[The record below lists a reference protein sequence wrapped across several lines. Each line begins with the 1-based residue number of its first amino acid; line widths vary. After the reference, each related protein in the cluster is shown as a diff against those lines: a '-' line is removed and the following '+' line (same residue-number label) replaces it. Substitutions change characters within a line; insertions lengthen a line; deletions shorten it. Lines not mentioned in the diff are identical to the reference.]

1 MRTSTW
7 KAMMLL
13 IIAALLGGAVGSVVT
28 ARVIEHGQGPPDR
41 PGGGSSEWYVTLLTR
56 ELDLSARQQDSVRTI
71 LKRHRRGMDSL
82 WATLDPQMQLM
93 REGIRAE
100 VRTLLSPA
108 QVARYA
114 EVTAELD
121 AQRKQKANQDSTN
134 R

>member
-1 MRTSTW
+1 
-7 KAMMLL
+7 MMLL
-13 IIAALLGGAVGSVVT
+13 IFAALLGGAVGSVVT
-28 ARVIEHGQGPPDR
+28 ARVIEHRQGPPDR

-56 ELDLSARQQDSVRTI
+56 ELDLSDRQQDSVRAI

-82 WATLDPQMQLM
+82 WATLDPQMQQM

-114 EVTAELD
+114 VVTAQLD